1 MTESDVIDLVRS
13 EVARAGSMREL
24 SRQWNVSCAYVSDI
38 VGGRRS
44 LGPAILNH
52 LGLERRVTVDYVKI
66 QKNGK
71 SKEKPFDIR
80 RQVY

>member
-24 SRQWNVSCAYVSDI
+24 SRQWNVSCAYISDLI
-38 VGGRRS
+38 RGRRVP
-44 LGPAILNH
+44 GPAILDP

-66 QKNGK
+66 QKNRKTTEK
-71 SKEKPFDIR
+71 SFDIR
-80 RQVY
+80 RRVC